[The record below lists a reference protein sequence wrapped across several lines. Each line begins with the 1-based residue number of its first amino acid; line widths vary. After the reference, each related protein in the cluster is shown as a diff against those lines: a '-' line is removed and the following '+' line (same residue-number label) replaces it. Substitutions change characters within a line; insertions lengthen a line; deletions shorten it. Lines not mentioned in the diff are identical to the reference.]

1 MKKLLSGLRQ
11 FQETYIPSHKSL
23 LTKLAKG
30 QNPRVLFIACSDSR
44 VDPALIT
51 QADIGDLFVIRNAGN
66 IVPPY
71 EASNGGEGATIE
83 YAIEALD
90 IKQIIVCG
98 HTHCGAMKGLLQVGE
113 LEDKMPLVYEWLRHT
128 EATRKLV
135 QDNYSHLDK
144 EGRLSALEAE
154 NVLTQ
159 IGNLRTYPVIHSR
172 LHRGDLSIHAWLYNI
187 EEGEVLAYD
196 PEQHAYVP
204 PFSRI
209 YPEPGDKVQ
218 PERLIPPLP
227 NPPVNISG
235 SQRNDQSKYPVWPSA
250 DIPAMPIPAEESYA
264 DGKPASEDAEKAPA
278 YLPGGSRLSRQQAER
293 IFRGT

>member
-11 FQETYIPSHKSL
+11 FQENYIPSNQAL
-23 LTKLAKG
+23 LKKLAKG

-71 EASNGGEGATIE
+71 EATNGGEGATIE

-113 LEDKMPLVYEWLRHT
+113 LEEKMPLVYNWLRHT
-128 EATRKLV
+128 AATRKLV
-135 QDNYSHLDK
+135 QDNYGHLDK
-144 EGRLSALEAE
+144 HEMLAALEAE

-159 IGNLRTYPVIHSR
+159 IENLRTYPVIRSKLYR
-172 LHRGDLSIHAWLYNI
+172 EDLSIHAWLYKI
-187 EEGEVLAYD
+187 ETGEVLAYD
-196 PEQHAYVP
+196 SEEHAFVP
-204 PFSRI
+204 PHSKI
-209 YPEPGDKVQ
+209 YPESEISTQ
-218 PERLIPPLP
+218 PT
-227 NPPVNISG
+227 
-235 SQRNDQSKYPVWPSA
+235 SA
-250 DIPAMPIPAEESYA
+250 DNGATYRATILTPHTAPTSHAA
-264 DGKPASEDAEKAPA
+264 VKPQSIGAAASAQ
-278 YLPGGSRLSRQQAER
+278 LPGSSRLSRQQAER
-293 IFRGT
+293 IYRGSAAQSH